1 MKRWLAAL
9 LAVALLFS
17 GGTVLAENANS
28 RDIVDIQESMSS
40 REGETVGTL
49 AENIL
54 FLMEALQKEE
64 IRSLLKME
72 DVQDILSEVVY
83 RVLAW
88 LVENRPVT
96 MKILAEL
103 GVVESDLRCI
113 EKLWDSADRI
123 SAATEAYM
131 ETEDGKQLSAEIKA
145 VQQDQELRETLV
157 RFAELL
163 SSEDL
168 LSMLS
173 TISDAVD
180 QVADAERAS
189 AGSLT
194 EIALSRQLDPTSFI
208 GNLVIDLLIV
218 LERSKWARESLPA
231 LLNSET
237 LWPLLNHLA
246 DNTQLDAIYQE
257 ELTLL
262 MRDPDINDFLQ
273 RTLTELAVLMHSLQE
288 SPVPS
293 ETTDKEET
301 P

>member
-113 EKLWDSADRI
+113 EKLWDSMDAANRI
-123 SAATEAYM
+123 SLYVNV
-131 ETEDGKQLSAEIKA
+131 G
-145 VQQDQELRETLV
+145 
-157 RFAELL
+157 
-163 SSEDL
+163 
-168 LSMLS
+168 
-173 TISDAVD
+173 
-180 QVADAERAS
+180 
-189 AGSLT
+189 GS
-194 EIALSRQLDPTSFI
+194 IAMKNK
-208 GNLVIDLLIV
+208 NLGD
-218 LERSKWARESLPA
+218 
-231 LLNSET
+231 
-237 LWPLLNHLA
+237 
-246 DNTQLDAIYQE
+246 
-257 ELTLL
+257 
-262 MRDPDINDFLQ
+262 
-273 RTLTELAVLMHSLQE
+273 
-288 SPVPS
+288 
-293 ETTDKEET
+293 
-301 P
+301 